1 MGYGYI
7 QFPKST
13 LFWGILITISIDKG
27 FEILLRYLK
36 CQDRKYLNIYS
47 YIEMILL
54 KNLFVVCGWQSA
66 LTVFVAE
73 EG

>member
-1 MGYGYI
+1 MR
-7 QFPKST
+7 
-13 LFWGILITISIDKG
+13 D
-27 FEILLRYLK
+27 LK
-36 CQDRKYLNIYS
+36 CQHRKYSNIYS

-54 KNLFVVCGWQSA
+54 KKLIVVCGWQSA